1 MRGRIAAKRP
11 RRFQGNPDATR
22 ISRLYGSEEREITGR
37 EETRRRKAATAFRTG
52 WLRTRRER
60 TSSRGGRTAT
70 LVYSLRGGSQERR
83 PSGGRRGPQR
93 RGGPADDGRGPG
105 LPASSPL
112 SGAFGDG
119 CYLLL
124 LSLFSLTKSSEPSVS
139 SSSSPDEMASVFKRT
154 HPRLCFLPGHG
165 PSPPPVFLDRAAD
178 AQEPAGSV
186 RARV

>member
-1 MRGRIAAKRP
+1 MPRGSPGFMAPKSEKS
-11 RRFQGNPDATR
+11 QGERKP
-22 ISRLYGSEEREITGR
+22 GEERPQLLSEQGGYGHD
-37 EETRRRKAATAFRTG
+37 KK
-52 WLRTRRER
+52 R
-60 TSSRGGRTAT
+60 TSSRGGRTVT
-70 LVYSLRGGSQERR
+70 LVYSLRGESQERR